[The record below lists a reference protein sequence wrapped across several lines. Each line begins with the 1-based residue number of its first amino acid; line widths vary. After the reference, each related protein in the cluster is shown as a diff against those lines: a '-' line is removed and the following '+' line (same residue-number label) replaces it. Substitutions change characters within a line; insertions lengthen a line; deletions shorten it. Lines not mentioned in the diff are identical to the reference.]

1 MGELVAWGLGLGLG
15 YVARNSLITRW
26 RISIFAFAVLL
37 LGILITVLSGEMFE
51 EPWLVF
57 CRCRS
62 GCGGRVNR
70 RHCLAVRPSLAP
82 TGRAAGSTLSAR
94 G

>member
-15 YVARNSLITRW
+15 YVARDSLITRW

-37 LGILITVLSGEMFE
+37 LGILITLLSGEMFE

-57 CRCRS
+57 VDVGQVAAAASIGAIALPFGLRLLQ
-62 GCGGRVNR
+62 RV
-70 RHCLAVRPSLAP
+70 ARPE
-82 TGRAAGSTLSAR
+82 AR
-94 G
+94 